1 MTFFIFSLGP
11 LQLTSSKNINM
22 NFISIILIVV
32 IYLIKIFIKNYKS
45 LILQQRYHRITTEL
59 VAFKINIKNSD
70 YLNIQDSHTTII
82 LIP

>member
-1 MTFFIFSLGP
+1 M
-11 LQLTSSKNINM
+11 
-22 NFISIILIVV
+22 
-32 IYLIKIFIKNYKS
+32 KIFIKNYKS
-45 LILQQRYHRITTEL
+45 LILQQRYHCITTEL